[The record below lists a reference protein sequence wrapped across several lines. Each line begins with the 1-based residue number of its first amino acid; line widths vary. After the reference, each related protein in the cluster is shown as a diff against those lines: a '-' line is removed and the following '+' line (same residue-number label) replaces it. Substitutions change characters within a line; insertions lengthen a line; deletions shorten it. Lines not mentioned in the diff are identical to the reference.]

1 MGFLAGISGKAWAGF
16 IAACLVAAALGWAG
30 IAIDSRAVARCEGRH
45 ALALAKAVELAK
57 AEARKT
63 ALQDAKVAA
72 AGETTREKIR
82 IIYRDREKEL
92 EQHVPVDCA
101 KCRLSDSGI
110 GLLNDALSN
119 AARPEAAHPRSE
131 PRTGIR
137 PPGQGG
143 NGDTSGSRGIID
155 IRQRKVL

>member
-1 MGFLAGISGKAWAGF
+1 MGFLAGISGKVWAGF

-30 IAIDSRAVARCEGRH
+30 MAIDSRAIARCEGRH
-45 ALALAKAVELAK
+45 ALALAESIERAQAQAREL
-57 AEARKT
+57 
-63 ALQDAKVAA
+63 ALQDAEVIS

-119 AARPEAAHPRSE
+119 ATRPEAAHPRSE

-137 PPGQGG
+137 HPGQGG